1 MSSPPARISEADWLV
16 TPANVRTLILSQQEE
31 IDQLRQQLTALATE
45 LASLRTTPE
54 ALLQMVR
61 ERWSIEGWHWIRD
74 TQLQEA
80 ASCSLGRL
88 RLPCLV
94 VAAP

>member
-1 MSSPPARISEADWLV
+1 MDTPAAGISEADWLS
-16 TPANVRTLILSQQEE
+16 TPATVRVLILSQQQE
-31 IDQLRQQLTALATE
+31 IEQLRCQLTALATE